1 MLDRPRFGERAVLV
15 HVQAPG
21 PWLDEEISEFKE
33 LAESAGAQCVAELQT
48 RLRRTDP
55 RYLIGPGKVDEI
67 AKCCAEHAAE
77 LVIVNCP
84 LSPAQERNL
93 EQRLQCRVVDRIGL
107 ILDIFA
113 QRASTFEGKL
123 QVELAQLRHLST
135 RLVRGWTHLE
145 RQKGGIGVRG
155 GPGEKQLETDRRLL
169 NERIRRIS
177 LRLDGVSR
185 RRELSRRSRARSQTP
200 VVSLVGYTNAGK
212 STLFNALTDSGVY
225 VADKL
230 FATLDPTLRRLQLGA
245 GTEVVLVDTVGF
257 IRELPHD
264 LVAAFRATLE
274 ETRAASVLLHVVD
287 ATASDRLD
295 KIEQVDRVLDEIGAG
310 DVAQIVV
317 FNKCDQL
324 SSSRSGDVE
333 RDAAGV
339 AQRVWV
345 SAHTG
350 SGLEAL
356 AQAIVERAGA
366 LRVERRLR
374 LPPAAGRLRA
384 MLFELGAV
392 TAEQMDTDGTS
403 VLDVLIVP
411 RDLQRLT
418 LHEGLSEAMIE
429 QSGRNAA

>member
-1 MLDRPRFGERAVLV
+1 MFDRPGLGERAVLV
-15 HVQAPG
+15 HVQGAG
-21 PWLDEEISEFKE
+21 PWLEDEIGEFKE
-33 LAESAGAQCVAELQT
+33 LAASAGAQCVAELSA
-48 RLRRTDP
+48 RLRRVDP

-67 AKCCAEHAAE
+67 AVLRDEHHAD
-77 LVIVNCP
+77 LVIVNHP

-93 EQRLQCRVVDRIGL
+93 ERRLECRVLDRIGL

-145 RQKGGIGVRG
+145 RQKGGIGLR
-155 GPGEKQLETDRRLL
+155 GPGEKQLETDRRLI

-185 RRELSRRSRARSQTP
+185 RRELSRRARARAQTA

-212 STLFNALTDSGVY
+212 STLFNALTNSGVY

-245 GTEVVLVDTVGF
+245 GAEVVLVDTVGF
-257 IRELPHD
+257 IRDLPHD

-287 ATASDRLD
+287 ANAADRLD

-310 DVAQIVV
+310 DVPQIVV
-317 FNKCDQL
+317 FNKCDL
-324 SSSRSGDVE
+324 LAVSRSGDIE

-345 SAHTG
+345 SAHSG

-356 AQAIVERAGA
+356 AQAIAERAGA
-366 LRVERRLR
+366 LRIERRLR

-384 MLFELGAV
+384 KLFALGAV

-411 RDLQRLT
+411 RDLERLT
-418 LHEGLSEAMIE
+418 RDEGLSESMIE
-429 QSGRNAA
+429 LAGSNAA